1 VALDVGDLSRE
12 PAASQ
17 LAERHLAALATLRAD
32 GTPHLVPVGFTFDA
46 GAGLARVICSD
57 GTQKV
62 RNVER
67 NGWAAVSQL
76 DGPRWLTLEGPA
88 RINREAA
95 AVAEAERRYGV
106 RYGGPRPNL
115 QRVVIEITVARV
127 LGRVG

>member
-1 VALDVGDLSRE
+1 VALEIADLSCE

-17 LAERHLAALATLRAD
+17 LSVRHLATLATLRAD

-46 GAGLARVICSD
+46 AACLVRVICSD

-67 NGWAAVSQL
+67 YGRAAVSQL

-88 RINREAA
+88 RINRDATS
-95 AVAEAERRYGV
+95 VVEAERRYGA
-106 RYGGPRPNL
+106 RYGGPRRNPN
-115 QRVVIEITVARV
+115 RVVIEITVTRV